1 MMRPL
6 LTGIACSTVV
16 LAGGLAGV
24 FTVQNPAPAVT
35 KSVSSTVQPAHSQTQ
50 VIAQASTTTS
60 SLSTLEKSAF
70 DQINK
75 YRAAKGLPAL
85 TWNATIAQQARIHSQ
100 NMGNGKVPFSHDGFQ
115 QRVNAI
121 AKTVAYRGAAENVA
135 YNQGFSDPATKA
147 VQGWI
152 NSKGHRTNIE
162 GNYNLSGIGVAR
174 NDKGEY
180 YFTQVFIR
188 SR

>member
-24 FTVQNPAPAVT
+24 FTVQTPAPAVT
-35 KSVSSTVQPAHSQTQ
+35 QSVSSTVQPAHSYTQ
-50 VIAQASTTTS
+50 VIAKTSTTATS
-60 SLSTLEKSAF
+60 PSTLEKSAF

-100 NMGNGKVPFSHDGFQ
+100 NMANGKVPYSHAGLQKRGDA
-115 QRVNAI
+115 R
-121 AKTVAYRGAAENVA
+121 AKKMASRGEA
-135 YNQGFSDPATKA
+135 
-147 VQGWI
+147 
-152 NSKGHRTNIE
+152 
-162 GNYNLSGIGVAR
+162 
-174 NDKGEY
+174 
-180 YFTQVFIR
+180 
-188 SR
+188 

>member
-6 LTGIACSTVV
+6 LTGIACSAVV
-16 LAGGLAGV
+16 MTGGLVGV
-24 FTVQNPAPAVT
+24 FTHQNPAPAIT
-35 KSVSSTVQPAHSQTQ
+35 KSLSQTAQPAHSHAQLLAQTP
-50 VIAQASTTTS
+50 TTAS
-60 SLSTLEKSAF
+60 SLTAIEKSAF

-75 YRAAKGLPAL
+75 YRASKRLPAL
-85 TWNATIAQQARIHSQ
+85 TWNAAIAEQSRIHSQ
-100 NMGNGKVPFSHDGFQ
+100 NMANGKVPFSHDGFQ
-115 QRVNAI
+115 PRVAAI

-152 NSKGHRTNIE
+152 KSTGHRTNIE
-162 GNYNLSGIGVAR
+162 GNYNVSGIGVAK
-174 NDKGEY
+174 NAKGEY

>member
-35 KSVSSTVQPAHSQTQ
+35 QSVSSTVQPAHSYTQ
-50 VIAQASTTTS
+50 VIAQTSTTATS
-60 SLSTLEKSAF
+60 PSTLEKSAF

-100 NMGNGKVPFSHDGFQ
+100 NMANGKVPFSHDGFQ
-115 QRVNAI
+115 QRVDAI